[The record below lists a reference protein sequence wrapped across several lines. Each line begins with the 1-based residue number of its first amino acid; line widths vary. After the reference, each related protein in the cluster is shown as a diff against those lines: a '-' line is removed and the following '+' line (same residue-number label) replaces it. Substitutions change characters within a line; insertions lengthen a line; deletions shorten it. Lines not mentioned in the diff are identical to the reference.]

1 MAWRCGS
8 RLDGGEVC
16 RMGARREYAIAIA
29 GVRGGERFD
38 SHAPAVSYIH
48 RAHISVARQ
57 LAETN
62 DMQ

>member
-1 MAWRCGS
+1 
-8 RLDGGEVC
+8 
-16 RMGARREYAIAIA
+16 MGARREYAIAIA